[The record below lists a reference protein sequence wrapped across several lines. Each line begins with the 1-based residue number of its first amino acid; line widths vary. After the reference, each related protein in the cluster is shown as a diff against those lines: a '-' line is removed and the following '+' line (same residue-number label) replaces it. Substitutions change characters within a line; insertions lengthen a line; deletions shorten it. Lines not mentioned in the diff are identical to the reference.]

1 MKQRKSIQK
10 VERKVVSFVLIATLI
25 LTGVNVNINVK
36 TTYASEKVTQDN
48 KKTKEKATVV
58 KELVDERTEN
68 SNTYLLSNG
77 SKKTK
82 IYSENIR
89 YKEKGKL
96 VDYDPVLIELNSA
109 HKKRLCKIAEGV
121 SVDDY
126 AVVNAKGD
134 SRQYFPKQLNDN
146 SGVVMNHG
154 KYTLEFIP
162 ISVEENKSIKEHENE
177 KSVGKKKITEGYTS
191 EVIDDT
197 ITYSSKTD
205 NVKYQYISLP
215 KGVKE
220 NIILYSRP
228 ETNEFAF
235 KINTKEIE
243 LEYIEGYKGINL
255 KDISTGKNIGYIMP
269 PNITD
274 GEGKVNYEDV
284 RYVLEEDAECRVLKL
299 VVSEKYFE
307 NNDLVYP
314 VKIDPTPVWFDNTL
328 STAIICSA
336 SVMAGSNLHGEE
348 LFVNNKTGVRYPFVG
363 SEQRVLLD
371 TSKVAEGNCFIQGP
385 GLFKGKYIEKA
396 ELSVAETAPQYT
408 PGTIEIRKLKSK
420 WDPQTVTWNNQPEME
435 EEVIGS
441 FVCKGK
447 ENTRHSIDLTE
458 WAQSIADGEEDRGFV
473 FTAKEEGTG
482 AGIKGPEV
490 SHQGYMWLS
499 VTYCDMSSYDGTVQM
514 SADYNETSGK
524 MEIKVL
530 DYDQRNEGKTVSSYQ
545 VFARKGESDKFV
557 RLKSNSDIEE
567 ISEIETDE
575 IHTTVDYR
583 VCVAYSD
590 GTVIPS
596 NIVSFQKEKNNENA
610 AVYYKQIT
618 IDTDGDGIEDG
629 YEIWDFKTKWNE
641 KDADGNY
648 ILDSD
653 GDGLTDAYE
662 VFYQGSNPAV
672 AENFTEDSDGDGL
685 SDIEEYRRGTDPH
698 LADSDFDGINDLNDY
713 ETTNPRKTDNPDKN
727 GTDQAVAYDVSVYI
741 GPYDKVYSEV
751 KDGVTY
757 TYIKN
762 IYGGEIKQ
770 IRYDYGD
777 SSLNKTVKY
786 FYDGK
791 GNNTAVIEQ
800 YDSEFD
806 PEHNQ
811 TVCVTYTYE
820 KNNIVFICDRATK
833 YTMTYDNDKLKSLKI
848 GDKEIV
854 NYNNSLYVDNIEDSS
869 SLDFGSLIK
878 FGETKVNYGNGQKT
892 KNVLYRYKRADN
904 DFTST
909 AYEAD
914 IFDESNKKLYCIEYN
929 IEGKL
934 LKIREISEEPDK
946 AVTYEYSYENGNTT
960 VTRND
965 GFTKNVTKQ
974 ESIDEQT
981 GTHTSITTTKYTYK
995 DINGITQTRSSSLV
1009 SQIDK
1014 NKTIS
1019 NTVNLHNK
1027 HKYET
1032 IADESKRMITERICV
1047 DSGKDILNIRQIKQ
1061 NSSLITRFIGNE
1073 ESSNIYNM
1081 DYIYNL
1087 AGNLTQIKKDGI
1099 LINKYDY
1106 GPHGKLLEENDY
1118 ANHKSYIYEYDALG
1132 NLSKKIKYNLDSNGN
1147 KILSSEQNTQ
1157 YEYNNEQWSNQLT
1170 AVEENSKR
1178 DEITYDNSGNPINFI
1193 DGKVLTWT
1201 RGRLLEGISDENSSR
1216 ATYKYN
1222 KDGYRI
1228 YKSTV
1233 NDENTYGSITTYE
1246 WDADRLIREINTN
1259 VATNK
1264 TYELWYLYDD
1274 KDSMIG
1280 YDYTYIDGNNTIK
1293 TKRVYYEKD
1302 FQGSVVGLLYD
1313 TGEKFVEY
1321 IYDPWGNLIAAFCDG
1336 AQDNVDRVNHFGFK
1350 GYYRDDESD
1359 FYYQGKGYYVPKIS
1373 KMLNMDEPRNIV
1385 EKEKNIRNK
1394 QLSYND
1400 ETYLNANTIPL
1411 PIDGRGYDVSL
1422 TKKIKDVQDVKFCE
1436 TSSLL
1441 FESLNTFETNCYGFV
1456 INCWKYK
1463 GPGTLL
1469 NPGIWGNTDEGGGIN
1484 HTTDLDGIVKM
1495 VEKDINFWGEEVQVL
1510 KGKDN
1515 NPYYKTDSQ
1524 HCLIALR
1531 TLLNYKNAGGG
1542 PYDRGDPYH
1551 FMIRKDDGFWY
1562 FKGGAGTAEIFKVM
1576 GNMTP
1581 SMIDW
1586 SRYWYNESTGK
1597 YQVWTDNPKY
1607 YDSEIQYMVI
1617 PKMPLRIE

>member
-1 MKQRKSIQK
+1 MKQRKFMQK
-10 VERKVVSFVLIATLI
+10 AARKVVSFVLIVALA
-25 LTGVNVNINVK
+25 LTGVDLRIEPKLVDAAEKIVENNKKLEKNVK
-36 TTYASEKVTQDN
+36 I
-48 KKTKEKATVV
+48 V
-58 KELVDERTEN
+58 KELVNERTEN
-68 SNTYLLSNG
+68 SNTYLLSDG

-96 VDYDPVLIELNSA
+96 VDYDPVLIELNSV
-109 HKKRLCKIAEGV
+109 HKKRLCKIADGV

-134 SRQYFPKQLNDN
+134 SRQYFPKQFNDN

-177 KSVGKKKITEGYTS
+177 KSVGKKKVAEGYTS
-191 EVIDDT
+191 EVIDDM
-197 ITYSSKTD
+197 ITYSSNTN

-235 KINTKEIE
+235 RINTKEIE

-274 GEGKVNYEDV
+274 GEGKINYEDV
-284 RYVLEEDAECRVLKL
+284 KYVLEEYAEYTVLKL
-299 VVSEKYFE
+299 VVSKKYFE

-420 WDPQTVTWNNQPEME
+420 WNPQTVTWNNQPEME

-514 SADYNETSGK
+514 SADYNEKSGK

-567 ISEIETDE
+567 ISKIETDE
-575 IHTTVDYR
+575 IQTTVDYR

-590 GTVIPS
+590 GTVMPS
-596 NIVSFQKEKNNENA
+596 NIVSFQKEKNDKNTSVFYE
-610 AVYYKQIT
+610 QISM
-618 IDTDGDGIEDG
+618 DTDGDGIEDG

-672 AENFTEDSDGDGL
+672 TENFAEDSDGDGL
-685 SDIEEYRRGTDPH
+685 TDIEEYRRGTDPH

-713 ETTNPRKTDNPDKN
+713 GSTNPRKTDNPDKN
-727 GTDQAVAYDVSVYI
+727 GIDQAEAYAASVYM
-741 GPYDKVYSEV
+741 GPYDKEYSEV
-751 KDGVTY
+751 KDGVKY
-757 TYIKN
+757 SYIKN

-786 FYDGK
+786 FYDGE

-892 KNVLYRYKRADN
+892 KTVLYRYKRADN

-981 GTHTSITTTKYTYK
+981 GTHSSTTTTKYTYK
-995 DINGITQTRSSSLV
+995 DINGVTKTRSSSLV
-1009 SQIDK
+1009 SHIDK
-1014 NKTIS
+1014 NDRVST
-1019 NTVNLHNK
+1019 TVNLNNK
-1027 HKYET
+1027 DKYQRS
-1032 IADESKRMITERICV
+1032 ADAVNRMVTERIF
-1047 DSGKDILNIRQIKQ
+1047 DEKNNDILNMMQIKQ
-1061 NSSLITRFIGNE
+1061 NKSLITRFIKDIKGD
-1073 ESSNIYNM
+1073 SVSDI
-1081 DYIYNL
+1081 DYIYDL
-1087 AGNLTQIKKDGI
+1087 AGNLVQIKNDGKI
-1099 LINKYDY
+1099 VNRYSY
-1106 GPHGKLLEENDY
+1106 NPHGRMLEENDY

-1132 NLSKKIKYNLDSNGN
+1132 NICDKIEYSLDSNGN
-1147 KILSSEQNTQ
+1147 KILTSKQVTK
-1157 YEYNNEQWSNQLT
+1157 YEYNNEQCANLLT
-1170 AVEENSKR
+1170 AVDGGSKR
-1178 DEITYDNSGNPINFI
+1178 DEITYDDSGNPINFI
-1193 DGKVLTWT
+1193 DGKKLTWT
-1201 RGRLLEGISDENSSR
+1201 RGRLLEKINYNSASGV
-1216 ATYKYN
+1216 TYKYN
-1222 KDGYRI
+1222 QDGYRI
-1228 YKSTV
+1228 YKSTA
-1233 NDENTYGSITTYE
+1233 NAANTHGVITYYE
-1246 WDADRLIREINTN
+1246 WDEDKLIYEKNTDL
-1259 VATNK
+1259 ATSK
-1264 TYELWYLYDD
+1264 TYEIWYLYDD
-1274 KDSMIG
+1274 KESMIG
-1280 YDYTYIDGNNTIK
+1280 YDYTYIDSYNAVK

-1302 FQGSVVGLLYD
+1302 IQGSVVGLLDD
-1313 TGEKFVEY
+1313 TGHKIATY
-1321 IYDPWGNLIAAFCDG
+1321 SYDAFGNLVSSTSEPLRY
-1336 AQDNVDRVNHFGFK
+1336 NVVGVNHIGYK
-1350 GYYRDDESD
+1350 GYYRDDESG
-1359 FYYQGKGYYVPKIS
+1359 FYYLGKSYYVPKICR
-1373 KMLNMDEPRNIV
+1373 MLNLDEPTDIL

-1394 QLSYND
+1394 WLGPND
-1400 ETYLNANTIPL
+1400 STYSNAGIIPL
-1411 PIDGRGYDVSL
+1411 PIDATGYGVSL
-1422 TKKIKDVQDVKFCE
+1422 TKEIVDDKNVKLCE

-1441 FESLNTFETNCYGFV
+1441 FESMNTFITNCYGFV
-1456 INCWKYK
+1456 INCWTFERDS
-1463 GPGTLL
+1463 GT
-1469 NPGIWGNTDEGGGIN
+1469 NPRIYPGIFTDDIDHYYYNKYISCEKVAEN
-1484 HTTDLDGIVKM
+1484 VK
-1495 VEKDINFWGEEVQVL
+1495 KDINFWEEEAL
-1510 KGKDN
+1510 ILTGKDN
-1515 NPYYKTDSQ
+1515 NPYYETDDK
-1524 HCLIALR
+1524 HCLIAVR
-1531 TLLNYKNAGGG
+1531 TMTKERYEKER
-1542 PYDRGDPYH
+1542 YTDSYH
-1551 FMIRKDDGFWY
+1551 FMIRKDDGWY
-1562 FKGGAGTAEIFKVM
+1562 FQSGWQIGTCKLV
-1576 GNMTP
+1576 GNNNPNTVNWSQYFINDYGEYKIAYGTP
-1581 SMIDW
+1581 
-1586 SRYWYNESTGK
+1586 
-1597 YQVWTDNPKY
+1597 QF

-1617 PKMPLRIE
+1617 PKMPLRIK